1 MSAAFDVI
9 VIGAGH
15 NGLACALDLARA
27 GRKVLVLESAAQVGG
42 AAITRSFTPGFQV
55 SACAHLLHALPQSL
69 LRDFA
74 LEQHGLRF
82 AATSMATHALSET
95 GPCLRIDSTTV
106 TGGSALGADAATYG
120 PFRQRMGRYAALFFA
135 LLSVKPP
142 RLSLQRWS
150 ERWDMLK
157 LALRLRL
164 LGTASMRELLRIG
177 GMNAYDLLD
186 DNFQSPALKGA
197 LAFDATLGAEYG
209 PRSPGTVLSWLYRLA
224 GEHGAGALGLA
235 QPAGGMGAFS
245 QALARA
251 CQAAGV
257 EIRLGTPVARI
268 LVEQDRTVGV
278 ALASGEVVAAATVVS
293 SAALRTTF
301 LRLLGAE
308 HLDAGFVRRIDHFR
322 AKGLVAKLH
331 LALRDLPHFTGTS
344 AAALGGRL
352 LISPS
357 MDYLEQA
364 FNPSKYREIPQ
375 HPALEIT
382 LPTVNDASLAP
393 AGQHVLSA
401 LVQFVPYDLGPDP
414 TAARAA
420 LLENTLATLERH
432 APGIRELVVATELL
446 TPSDLEQEFGLA
458 GGHWHQGALAFDQFF
473 VNRPVP
479 QSHQYQ
485 TPLPGLFL
493 CGAACHPGGG
503 VMGFAGRNAARCVL
517 RQGD

>member
-1 MSAAFDVI
+1 MSPAFDVI

-15 NGLACALDLARA
+15 NGLVCALDLARA
-27 GRKVLVLESAAQVGG
+27 GRKVLVLESSAQVGG
-42 AAITRSFTPGFQV
+42 AAITRDFAPGFQV
-55 SACAHLLHALPQSL
+55 SACAHLLHALPQAL
-69 LRDFA
+69 VKDIG

-82 AATSMATHALSET
+82 AATAMPTHALCET
-95 GPCLRIDSTTV
+95 GPCLRIDGAAIS
-106 TGGSALGADAATYG
+106 GGTSLGADAAAYAG
-120 PFRQRMGRYAALFFA
+120 FRQRMGRYAAVFYG

-142 RLSLQRWS
+142 RLSLQRWG

-157 LALRLRL
+157 VALRLRL
-164 LGTASMRELLRIG
+164 LGTTSMRELLRIG

-186 DNFQSPALKGA
+186 DNFESAALKGA

-209 PRSPGTVLSWLYRLA
+209 PRSPGTVLTWLYRLA
-224 GEHGAGALGLA
+224 GEHGAGSSGLA
-235 QPAGGMGAFS
+235 QPLGGMGAFS
-245 QALARA
+245 QALAQA

-257 EIRLGTPVARI
+257 EIRLRSPVARI
-268 LVEQDRTVGV
+268 VVENDHAIGV
-278 ALASGEVVAAATVVS
+278 ALTAGEVLRANTVVS

-301 LRLLGAE
+301 LKLLGAE
-308 HLDAGFVRRIDHFR
+308 HLDAGFVRRVDHFR

-344 AAALGGRL
+344 AVALRGRL

-382 LPTVNDASLAP
+382 LPSVNDPSLAP

-414 TAARAA
+414 EGARAA
-420 LLENTLATLERH
+420 LLENTLSTLERY
-432 APGIRELVVATELL
+432 APGIRALVIAAELL
-446 TPSDLEQEFGLA
+446 TPVDLEREFGLA

-517 RQGD
+517 SQGA